1 MLSQFLFVILQLM
14 IAEARDATFPP
25 MKLDFLHIKTP
36 QLIGIIAG
44 CIVFSTTI
52 GVVLYLLYMS
62 GSLSKLLVELQT
74 NQPLTTKKESE
85 ASPQFQTMPEL
96 YDHLLQAIKTLP
108 LKPSLDESTGKFVEV
123 RAYVDSTDR
132 AILFL
137 ACNGAA
143 QYDESAYDP
152 ARIWGWLDPRG
163 IQKSNEE
170 GTKTIPVEGNGWPCE
185 SITAFNGMYG
195 DASVQQNAMNLVI
208 VDKELSRQIGMLSLV
223 DNDPRNL
230 SVRIGEEL

>member
-1 MLSQFLFVILQLM
+1 MQAIF
-14 IAEARDATFPP
+14 AEARDATFPP

-36 QLIGIIAG
+36 QLVGIIVG
-44 CIVFSTTI
+44 CIVFSATI
-52 GVVLYLLYMS
+52 GVVMYLLYAS

-96 YDHLLQAIKTLP
+96 YDHLLQAITTLP
-108 LKPSLDESTGKFVEV
+108 LKPSLDESTGKVVNV

-132 AILFL
+132 ATLFL
-137 ACNGAA
+137 ACSGAA

-152 ARIWGWLDPRG
+152 ARIWGWLDSRG

-170 GTKTIPVEGNGWPCE
+170 KIKTNPDKLDSKGWPSE
-185 SITAFNGMYG
+185 SASAFNGMYG
-195 DASVQQNAMNLVI
+195 DANAQQNALHLVI

-230 SVRIGEEL
+230 SVRIGEEF